1 MMHISGM
8 PDWYDSLQQ
17 KLTLMADALQ
27 SRVTGWQERPF
38 TVAPEDMGCTGGL
51 ATAAIQAAI
60 DKAADHGGGT
70 VLLAQGDYVTGT
82 LVLRSNVCLRVAEG
96 SRLLASTDLADFPEH
111 ICRRVTVQDTHM
123 GMNQAL
129 IFAEGCENISLCGP
143 GEIDGRGTQDNFPG
157 GETQH
162 GTPGRPFLI
171 RLVDCK
177 GVHVHDITLRD
188 AACWMEN
195 YFNCDNVLLERITV
209 RNQANYNNDGIDID
223 GCRDVIIRD
232 CDVRSGDDALCFK
245 AASERPTERVLVENC
260 RLYSSCNA
268 LKVGTDTQSD
278 FRQVLVR
285 SCQIGGVAEDAR
297 GIKHPCSDSGISL
310 EMVDGGTLED
320 FLITGIDIQRAWS
333 PIFMRLEDRGRVR
346 PDLPKPPVG
355 TLRRVVIEHVT
366 GCDNGPRGSYL
377 LGVPEKPI
385 EDVILHDVHLG
396 QHPSVKPVTADADF
410 DEMRGVYPDAHMIDD
425 IGDAPAYGLWARHV
439 RDLTLL
445 DYEVQPDGHDPRP
458 AYVLSDVSNDPVT

>member
-1 MMHISGM
+1 MAHASF
-8 PDWYDSLQQ
+8 PVWYKELHQD
-17 KLTLMADALQ
+17 LTAMAEALPV
-27 SRVTGWQERPF
+27 RVTGWQEHSF
-38 TVAPEDMGCTGGL
+38 IVTPEEMGYAGGL
-51 ATAAIQAAI
+51 ATEAIQAAI
-60 DKAADHGGGT
+60 DKAAAAGGGT
-70 VLLAQGDYVTGT
+70 VLLAKGDYVSGT
-82 LVLRSNVCLRVAEG
+82 LVMKSNVRLMIAQG
-96 SRLLASTDLADFPEH
+96 SRLLASTDLKDFPEH

-195 YFNCDNVLLERITV
+195 YFNCDNVLLERLTV

-223 GCRDVIIRD
+223 GCRDVIIRG

-285 SCQIGGVAEDAR
+285 SCQIGGVDEDAR

-320 FLITGIDIQRAWS
+320 FFITDIDIRRAWS

-346 PDLPKPPVG
+346 DELPKPPVG

-366 GCDNGPRGSYL
+366 GCDNGPRGSYMT
-377 LGVPEKPI
+377 GVPEKCI
-385 EDVILHDVHLG
+385 EDVVLHDVHLG
-396 QHPSVKPVTADADF
+396 QLPSVKPITTGADF
-410 DEMRGVYPDAHMIDD
+410 DEMCGIYPDAHMIDD
-425 IGDAPAYGLWARHV
+425 IGDAPAHALWARHV
-439 RDLTLL
+439 RGLHLI
-445 DYEVQPDGHDPRP
+445 DYAVQPESADLRP
-458 AYVLSDVSNDPVT
+458 ACLFEDAEYTQA

>member
-1 MMHISGM
+1 MAHASF
-8 PDWYDSLQQ
+8 PVWYKELHQD
-17 KLTLMADALQ
+17 LTAMAEALPV
-27 SRVTGWQERPF
+27 RVTGWQEHSF
-38 TVAPEDMGCTGGL
+38 IVTPEEMGYAGGL
-51 ATAAIQAAI
+51 ATEAIQAAI
-60 DKAADHGGGT
+60 DKAAAAGGGT
-70 VLLAQGDYVTGT
+70 VLLAKGDYVSGT
-82 LVLRSNVCLRVAEG
+82 LVMKSNVRLMIAQG
-96 SRLLASTDLADFPEH
+96 SRLLASTDLKDFPEH

-195 YFNCDNVLLERITV
+195 YFNCDNVLLERLTV

-223 GCRDVIIRD
+223 GCRDVIIRG

-285 SCQIGGVAEDAR
+285 SCQIGGVDEDAR

-320 FLITGIDIQRAWS
+320 FFITDIDIRRAWS

-346 PDLPKPPVG
+346 DELPKPPVG

-366 GCDNGPRGSYL
+366 GCDNGPRGSYMT
-377 LGVPEKPI
+377 GVPEKCI
-385 EDVILHDVHLG
+385 EDVVLHDVHLG
-396 QHPSVKPVTADADF
+396 QLPSVKPITTGADF
-410 DEMRGVYPDAHMIDD
+410 DEMRGIYPDAHMIDD
-425 IGDAPAYGLWARHV
+425 IGDAPAHALWARHV
-439 RDLTLL
+439 RGLYLI
-445 DYEVQPDGHDPRP
+445 DYAVQPESADPRP
-458 AYVLSDVSNDPVT
+458 AYLFEDAEYTQA

>member
-1 MMHISGM
+1 MNQEKFLV
-8 PDWYDSLQQ
+8 WYDELHQRLTAMADELQQ
-17 KLTLMADALQ
+17 
-27 SRVTGWQERPF
+27 RVTGWHGPDAVF
-38 TVAPEDMGCTGGL
+38 TPEEMGYTGGL
-51 ATAAIQAAI
+51 ATSYIQAAI
-60 DKAADHGGGT
+60 DRAAEQGGT
-70 VLLAQGDYVTGT
+70 VLITGEAVTGT
-82 LVLRSNVCLRVAEG
+82 LVLRSHVRLMIARGAK
-96 SRLLASTDLADFPEH
+96 LLASTDLKDFPEH

-129 IFAEGCENISLCGP
+129 IHAEGCENICLCGP

-171 RLVDCK
+171 RMVDCK
-177 GVHVHDITLRD
+177 GVHVHDVTLRD

-195 YFNCDNVLLERITV
+195 YFNCDNVLLERLTV
-209 RNQANYNNDGIDID
+209 RSQANYNNDGIDVD

-278 FRQVLVR
+278 FRLVLVR
-285 SCQIGGVAEDAR
+285 NCQIGGVDEDAR
-297 GIKHPCSDSGISL
+297 GIKHPCADSGVSL

-320 FLITGIDIQRAWS
+320 FLITGVDIRRAWS

-346 PDLPKPPVG
+346 EELPRPPVG
-355 TLRRVVIEHVT
+355 TMRRIVIEHVT

-377 LGVPEKPI
+377 IAVPEKCI
-385 EDVILHDVHLG
+385 EDVILHDVHLA
-396 QHPSVKPVTADADF
+396 QHPSVKPLTAESSF
-410 DEMRGVYPDAHMIDD
+410 DDMRGVYPDAHMIDD
-425 IGDAPAYGLWARHV
+425 VGDAPAYALWARHIS
-439 RDLTLL
+439 RLHLL
-445 DYEVQPDGHDPRP
+445 DYEVTPTGDDPRP
-458 AYVLSDVSNDPVT
+458 AFVMENDVSCVTE

>member
-1 MMHISGM
+1 MAHASF
-8 PDWYDSLQQ
+8 PVWYKELHQD
-17 KLTLMADALQ
+17 LTAMAEALPV
-27 SRVTGWQERPF
+27 RVTGWQEHSF
-38 TVAPEDMGCTGGL
+38 IVTPEEMGYAGGL
-51 ATAAIQAAI
+51 ATEAIQAAI
-60 DKAADHGGGT
+60 DKAAAAGGGT
-70 VLLAQGDYVTGT
+70 VLLAKGDYVSGT
-82 LVLRSNVCLRVAEG
+82 LVMKSNVRLMIAQG
-96 SRLLASTDLADFPEH
+96 SRLLASTDLKDFPEH

-195 YFNCDNVLLERITV
+195 YFNCDNVLLERLTV

-223 GCRDVIIRD
+223 GCRDVIIRG

-285 SCQIGGVAEDAR
+285 SCQIGGVDEDAR

-320 FLITGIDIQRAWS
+320 FFITDIDIRRAWS

-346 PDLPKPPVG
+346 DELPKPPVG
-355 TLRRVVIEHVT
+355 TLRRIVIEHVT
-366 GCDNGPRGSYL
+366 GCDNGPRGSYMT
-377 LGVPEKPI
+377 GVPEKCI
-385 EDVILHDVHLG
+385 EDVVLHDVHLG
-396 QHPSVKPVTADADF
+396 QLPSVKPVTIGADF
-410 DEMRGVYPDAHMIDD
+410 DEMRGIYPDAHMIDD
-425 IGDAPAYGLWARHV
+425 IGDAPAHALWARHV
-439 RDLTLL
+439 RGLRLI
-445 DYEVQPDGHDPRP
+445 DYAVQPESADPRP
-458 AYVLSDVSNDPVT
+458 AYLFEDAEYTQA

>member
-1 MMHISGM
+1 MAHESF
-8 PDWYDSLQQ
+8 PVWYKGLHQE
-17 KLTLMADALQ
+17 LTAMADAL
-27 SRVTGWQERPF
+27 SERVTGWQARPL
-38 TVAPEDMGCTGGL
+38 TVTPEEMGYDGGL
-51 ATAAIQAAI
+51 ATAAIQRAI
-60 DKAADHGGGT
+60 DRAAAQGGGT
-70 VLLAQGDYVTGT
+70 VEIRQDMVTGT
-82 LVLRSNVCLRVAEG
+82 LVMKSNVRLMVAKG
-96 SRLLASTDLADFPEH
+96 CRLLASTDLANFPEH

-129 IFAEGCENISLCGP
+129 IFAEGCENICLCGP

-171 RLVDCK
+171 RLVDCR
-177 GVHVHDITLRD
+177 GVHVHDVTLRD

-195 YFNCDNVLLERITV
+195 YFNCENVLLERITV

-223 GCRDVIIRD
+223 GCRDVIIRE

-285 SCQIGGVAEDAR
+285 SCRIGGVDEDAR
-297 GIKHPCSDSGISL
+297 GIKHPCSDSGVSL

-346 PDLPKPPVG
+346 PGLPKPPVG

-366 GCDNGPRGSYL
+366 GCDNGPRGSYMT
-377 LGVPEKPI
+377 GVPEKCI
-385 EDVILHDVHLG
+385 EDVVLHDVHLT
-396 QHPSVKPVTADADF
+396 QHPSVKPVTTSADF
-410 DEMRGVYPDAHMIDD
+410 DEMRGIYPDAHMIDD
-425 IGDAPAYGLWARHV
+425 IGDAPAYALWARHI
-439 RDLTLL
+439 RKLHLL
-445 DYEVQPDGHDPRP
+445 DYEVQPTAADPRP
-458 AYVLSDVSNDPVT
+458 SFLFEDAEYTQA

>member
-1 MMHISGM
+1 MTHTTL
-8 PDWYDSLQQ
+8 PLWYSELHRQ
-17 KLTLMADALQ
+17 LTDMAEALPG
-27 SRVTGWQERPF
+27 RVTGWQEHSF
-38 TVAPEDMGCTGGL
+38 TVTPEEMGYTGGL
-51 ATAAIQAAI
+51 ATKAIQAAI
-60 DKAADHGGGT
+60 DHAAAQGGGT
-70 VLLAQGDYVTGT
+70 VLLTKGDYVSGS
-82 LVLRSNVCLRVAEG
+82 LVLRSHVRLMIGEG
-96 SRLLASTDLADFPEH
+96 SRLLASTNLEDFPEH
-111 ICRRVTVQDTHM
+111 ICQRITVQDTHM
-123 GMNQAL
+123 GMNQSL
-129 IFAEGCENISLCGP
+129 IFAEGCENICLCGP

-171 RLVDCK
+171 RLVDCQS
-177 GVHVHDITLRD
+177 VHVHDITLSD

-195 YFNCDNVLLERITV
+195 YFNCDRVLLERITV

-223 GCRDVIIRD
+223 GCRDVIIRG

-278 FRQVLVR
+278 FRQVVVR
-285 SCQIGGVAEDAR
+285 NCAIGGVDEDAR

-310 EMVDGGTLED
+310 EMVDGATLES
-320 FLITGIDIQRAWS
+320 FLITNVDIQRAWS

-366 GCDNGPRGSYL
+366 GCSNGPRGSYL

-385 EDVILHDVHLG
+385 EDVILHDIHLR
-396 QHPSVKPVTADADF
+396 QHPSEKPVTTGADF
-410 DEMRGVYPDAHMIDD
+410 NEMRGIYPDAHMIDD
-425 IGDAPAYGLWARHV
+425 IGDAPAYALWARHV
-439 RDLTLL
+439 RGLRLM
-445 DYEVQPDGHDPRP
+445 DYEVQPEGADPRP
-458 AYVLSDVSNDPVT
+458 AFVLEDADCTMA

>member
-1 MMHISGM
+1 MSHPSL
-8 PDWYDSLQQ
+8 PHWYYDLHQQ
-17 KLTLMADALQ
+17 LHTMADTLTQ
-27 SRVTGWQERPF
+27 RVTGWRDPGH
-38 TVAPEDMGCTGGL
+38 TVTPEELGYDGGL
-51 ATAAIQAAI
+51 ATAHIQAAI
-60 DKAADHGGGT
+60 DRAAAHGGGT

-82 LVLRSNVCLRVAEG
+82 LVLRSHVRLMVASG
-96 SRLLASTDLADFPEH
+96 CRLLASTDLGDFPEH
-111 ICRRVTVQDTHM
+111 ICRRITVQDTHM

-129 IFAEGCENISLCGP
+129 IHAEGCENISLCGP

-162 GTPGRPFLI
+162 GTPGRPYLI

-195 YFNCDNVLLERITV
+195 YFNCESVLLERITV

-285 SCQIGGVAEDAR
+285 NCAIGGVAEDAR

-310 EMVDGGTLED
+310 EMVDGGVLED
-320 FLITGIDIQRAWS
+320 FLITDVDIQRAWS

-355 TLRRVVIEHVT
+355 TLRRVVIERVT
-366 GCDNGPRGSYL
+366 GCDNGPRGSYM
-377 LGVPEKPI
+377 LGVPEKCI
-385 EDVILHDVHLG
+385 RDVILRDVRLA
-396 QHPSVKPVTADADF
+396 QLPSVKPVSSGADF

-425 IGDAPAYGLWARHV
+425 IGDAPAHALWARHV
-439 RDLTLL
+439 RGLHLIGYD
-445 DYEVQPDGHDPRP
+445 VQPTADDPRP
-458 AYVLSDVSNDPVT
+458 AFLLENADCTMA

>member
-1 MMHISGM
+1 MMSHTTL
-8 PDWYDSLQQ
+8 PQWHRELHQQ
-17 KLTLMADALQ
+17 LTDMASALTQ
-27 SRVTGWQERPF
+27 RVTGWRDPGF
-38 TVAPEDMGCTGGL
+38 TVTPEELGYAGGL
-51 ATAAIQAAI
+51 ATAHIQSAIEQAAER
-60 DKAADHGGGT
+60 GGGT
-70 VLLAQGDYVTGT
+70 VLLAKGDYVTGT
-82 LVLRSNVCLRVAEG
+82 LVLRSHVRLMVAEG
-96 SRLLASTDLADFPEH
+96 CRLLASTDLNDFPEH
-111 ICRRVTVQDTHM
+111 ICQRVTVQDTHM
-123 GMNQAL
+123 GMNQSL
-129 IFAEGCENISLCGP
+129 IHAEGCENICLCGP
-143 GEIDGRGTQDNFPG
+143 GKIDGRGTQDNFPG

-171 RLVDCK
+171 RLVDCR

-223 GCRDVIIRD
+223 GCRDVIIRN

-245 AASERPTERVLVENC
+245 AASERPTGRVLVENC

-285 SCQIGGVAEDAR
+285 NCQIGGVDEDVR

-320 FLITGIDIQRAWS
+320 FLITNIDIQRAWS

-346 PDLPKPPVG
+346 DELPRPPVG
-355 TLRRVVIEHVT
+355 TLRRIVIEHIT
-366 GCDNGPRGSYL
+366 GCENGPRGSYM
-377 LGVPEKPI
+377 LGVPEKCI
-385 EDVILHDVHLG
+385 EDVILYDVCLS
-396 QHPSVKPVTADADF
+396 QLPSVKPVTTGADF

-425 IGDAPAYGLWARHV
+425 IGDAPAYALWARHV
-439 RDLTLL
+439 RGLHLV
-445 DYEVQPDGHDPRP
+445 DYLVQPESKDLRP
-458 AYVLSDVSNDPVT
+458 AFLFEDAAYTQA